1 MTVFPAQASQSRPA
15 SPGLATRHQII
26 TKLSYA
32 PGANSECEVRVT
44 RVTAVF
50 LQFLWL
56 GCISFG
62 GPAAHIGYFQRTFVQ
77 RLGWLN
83 QAEFARQLALCQ
95 LLPGPAS
102 SQLGFAIGRQHAGLY
117 GALAAFIGFTL
128 PSFLL
133 LFAAAIGLAQLGENL
148 WLDAVLHG
156 LKLLALIVVADAVFT
171 MSRQFCQ
178 SRLHQG
184 IMVVSAAA
192 LWWQPGLLT
201 QILLLSGAALLS
213 ARLGRGDDTEPP
225 ASLAPDIRAR
235 QPHWPTLLL
244 FVLLLIGLP
253 LLAQGPASQL
263 FADFYRAGS
272 LVFGGGHV
280 VLPLL
285 SEGLGQ
291 TLSQPQLMTG
301 YSLAQLVPGPLFT
314 LASYLGALLLPAA
327 PLAGALLA
335 TLALF
340 LPGFLLLWAIG
351 PCWQRW
357 LAHPALAGAVGGINA
372 AVVGLL
378 LAALYQPVWQSAV
391 QAPTDLA
398 LAALGFYLLRVLTLP
413 ILLLAA
419 LLVTTSLLLH

>member
-1 MTVFPAQASQSRPA
+1 MGQ
-15 SPGLATRHQII
+15 
-26 TKLSYA
+26 
-32 PGANSECEVRVT
+32 
-44 RVTAVF
+44 VF

-77 RLGWLN
+77 RLGWLS
-83 QAEFARQLALCQ
+83 QAEFAQLLALCQ

-102 SQLGFAIGRQHAGLY
+102 SQLGFAIGRQRAGLG

-133 LFAAAIGLAQLGENL
+133 LLAAAIGVGQLGNNL
-148 WLDAVLHG
+148 WLDAALHG
-156 LKLLALIVVADAVFT
+156 LKLLALVVVADAVLT
-171 MSRQFCQ
+171 MSRQFCKTALQ
-178 SRLHQG
+178 QG
-184 IMVVSAAA
+184 VMVATAAA

-201 QILLLSGAALLS
+201 QLGMLLGAALLCAYREQS
-213 ARLGRGDDTEPP
+213 EP
-225 ASLAPDIRAR
+225 AQAPSEDLAR

-244 FVLLLIGLP
+244 FALLFVGLP

-263 FADFYRAGS
+263 VADFYRAGS

-285 SEGLGQ
+285 QESVGHSLSEQQFL
-291 TLSQPQLMTG
+291 TG
-301 YSLAQLVPGPLFT
+301 YGLAQLVPGPMFT
-314 LASYLGALLLPAA
+314 LATYLGAQLLPAA

-335 TLALF
+335 TFALF
-340 LPGFLLLWAIG
+340 LPGFLLLWALG

-357 LAHPALAGAVGGINA
+357 LAHPRLAGAVAGINA

-391 QAPTDLA
+391 LVPTDLA
-398 LAALGFYLLRVLTLP
+398 LAAIGFYLLRVIRLP
-413 ILLLAA
+413 ILALAA
-419 LLVTTSLLLH
+419 LLAGASLLLM